1 MITRDFIIA
10 TLAPPF
16 KPFSLFHFF
25 LFHHSNS
32 PKINRIDLS
41 YHYLI
46 RLFTWIR
53 VLFQSPTLAL
63 LIRSEAVIHIH
74 IKSLTGTRLVY
85 RKLSR
90 PKAGLKIILLH
101 SEKVN

>member
-1 MITRDFIIA
+1 MLNGLIFA
-10 TLAPPF
+10 
-16 KPFSLFHFF
+16 
-25 LFHHSNS
+25 
-32 PKINRIDLS
+32 LS
-41 YHYLI
+41 QC
-46 RLFTWIR
+46 LFTSIH
-53 VLFQSPTLAL
+53 VLFQSPTL
-63 LIRSEAVIHIH
+63 LIRSEAVILIH